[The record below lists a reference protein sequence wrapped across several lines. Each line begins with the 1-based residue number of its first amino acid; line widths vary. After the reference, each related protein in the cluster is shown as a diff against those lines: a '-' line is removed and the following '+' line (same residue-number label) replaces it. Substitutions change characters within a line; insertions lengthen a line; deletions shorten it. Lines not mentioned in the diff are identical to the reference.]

1 MSRDPLRPPPR
12 GSDGDGRGGESPS
25 LLPGTAAMAVAGAA
39 AVSAMSA
46 STNAAA
52 AAAGRSSRSI
62 GASVTSDEAT
72 AERIDKLA
80 VMIGEVADR
89 ILKDVSDRMPGL
101 EAWTIST
108 LDTIF
113 APRLVLRCVCVKFAT
128 LSSHHTP
135 AAAIFSDLCS
145 IHPCSRSQ
153 LYCGRG
159 V

>member
-1 MSRDPLRPPPR
+1 
-12 GSDGDGRGGESPS
+12 
-25 LLPGTAAMAVAGAA
+25 MAVAGAA

-113 APRLVLRCVCVKFAT
+113 APRLVLRCVCV
-128 LSSHHTP
+128 
-135 AAAIFSDLCS
+135 
-145 IHPCSRSQ
+145 
-153 LYCGRG
+153 
-159 V
+159 